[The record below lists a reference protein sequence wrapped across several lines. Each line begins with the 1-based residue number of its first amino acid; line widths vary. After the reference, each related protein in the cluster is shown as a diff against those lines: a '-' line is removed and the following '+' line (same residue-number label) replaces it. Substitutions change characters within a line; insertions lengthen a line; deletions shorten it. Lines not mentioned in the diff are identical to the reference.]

1 MLHDKVLWYVA
12 TCWDH
17 YRCADKD
24 EVKRIIREVVDE
36 NPQKTLH
43 GGIINGVFRFRKDK
57 KIHRC

>member
-1 MLHDKVLWYVA
+1 MLHDKILWYVA

-36 NPQKTLH
+36 NPHL
-43 GGIINGVFRFRKDK
+43 KDNYVK
-57 KIHRC
+57 LRVLAKRRCMGEL